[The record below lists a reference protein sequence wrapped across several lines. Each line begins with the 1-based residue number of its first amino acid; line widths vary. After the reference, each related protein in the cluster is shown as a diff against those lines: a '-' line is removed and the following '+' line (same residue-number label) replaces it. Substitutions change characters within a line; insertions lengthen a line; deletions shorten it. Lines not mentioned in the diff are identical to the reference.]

1 MAEYFDV
8 IQDLRAI
15 AQGDRH
21 GEVTQQQA
29 QTVLEL
35 IEAATVDDDAQGWK
49 RVEDEI
55 NRTWPMHYLLGSELL
70 EHVQLRLQQTRAKE
84 APRSGVNDPAKLFGK
99 KAPTANP
106 ALSRATGAA
115 TTQEEGLA
123 QSHPTEPAT
132 PRGRGM
138 TGAQPIEAA
147 GSTAQP
153 HANAQPHPTSST
165 YATYSGWKYGTNH
178 GGVTTPATDDEMNL
192 VLCDPKFLP
201 VTAAFNY
208 AALGPALV
216 LNEMLQYF
224 RLGFYSHVK
233 TSDERIFSY
242 QELVIRDQI
251 DEDDEAE
258 TRLLDALR
266 REGVPEHEL
275 PTGPALSTAQVSLL
289 NCDLPTALQQL
300 MDLDANGG
308 FGFLVCGT
316 RVPGTSVTFFSDA
329 RMVERTQRVAA
340 EFALRLN
347 QDSLGV
353 QAAPSLSHIGALS
366 PLALKRALWGVRS
379 VTAFRR
385 EDTPLRSVG
394 VIQYQDGSWRFIE
407 QGQQGLWEDTSG
419 YRNALAQEKISPRT
433 LRNNLLSFNAD
444 PWSESYYRHPL
455 FFVKCAAWVIG
466 KKEQ

>member
-15 AQGDRH
+15 AQGDRQ

-35 IEAATVDDDAQGWK
+35 IEAATVADNAQGWQ

-70 EHVQLRLQQTRAKE
+70 EHAQLRLQQARAKE

-106 ALSRATGAA
+106 ALSRTTGVAAPQGREMPGTQATEPAA
-115 TTQEEGLA
+115 PQGEGLA
-123 QSHPTEPAT
+123 GVQAAEPAG
-132 PRGRGM
+132 P
-138 TGAQPIEAA
+138 
-147 GSTAQP
+147 TAQSDTT
-153 HANAQPHPTSST
+153 AQPHPTSPAQ
-165 YATYSGWKYGTNH
+165 ATSSGWKYGSNY
-178 GGVTTPATDDEMNL
+178 GGVTTQATDDEMNL

-216 LNEMLQYF
+216 VEEMLQYF
-224 RLGFYSHVK
+224 RLGLYSHVK
-233 TSDERIFSY
+233 TSDGKIFSY

-251 DEDDEAE
+251 DEDDDAE

-266 REGVPEHEL
+266 REGVPEREL
-275 PTGPALSTAQVSLL
+275 PTDPALPTAEVSLL

-300 MDLDANGG
+300 MDLDANGE

-329 RMVERTQRVAA
+329 RMVDRAQRVAA
-340 EFALRLN
+340 EFALRHD

-353 QAAPSLSHIGALS
+353 QAAPSLSKIAALS
-366 PLALKRALWGVRS
+366 PLLFKRGLWGVRS
-379 VTAFRR
+379 VTAFRK
-385 EDTPLRSVG
+385 ENTALRSVA
-394 VIQYQDGSWRFIE
+394 VMQYEDGSWRFTE
-407 QGQQGLWEDTSG
+407 QGPQSQWEDTSG
-419 YRNALAQEKISPRT
+419 YRSAIPQEKISPRA
-433 LRNNLLSFNAD
+433 LRNNLMSFTAD

-455 FFVKCAAWVIG
+455 FFVKCAAWVIP
-466 KKEQ
+466 KKED